1 MKIALILAAVAVAT
15 NLFLV
20 LFVKR
25 KHPKTAVEAPPILK
39 DIAKA
44 DSKRFFD
51 SVEGKLLKHS
61 AAAELDI
68 SMEELDCMSVEEI
81 TQIAQKKQLI

>member
-25 KHPKTAVEAPPILK
+25 KHHKTAEEAPSILK
-39 DIAKA
+39 DIAKT

-51 SVEGKLLKHS
+51 SVEGELLKHS

-68 SMEELDCMSVEEI
+68 SKEELDCMSVEEI